1 MESTAKAI
9 SIENNWLFTE
19 IDSQEIIMNY
29 MDCDNNI
36 QGEENN
42 IQNLFRFAKKESSD
56 QKSTYM
62 IVLKNFEKIL

>member
-29 MDCDNNI
+29 MDCENNMSEDNNI
-36 QGEENN
+36 
-42 IQNLFRFAKKESSD
+42 
-56 QKSTYM
+56 
-62 IVLKNFEKIL
+62 